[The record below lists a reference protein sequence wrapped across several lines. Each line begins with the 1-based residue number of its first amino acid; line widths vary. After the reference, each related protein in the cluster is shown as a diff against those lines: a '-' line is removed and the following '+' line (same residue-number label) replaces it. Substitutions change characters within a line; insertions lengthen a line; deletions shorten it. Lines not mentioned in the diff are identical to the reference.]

1 MSTGVMIKGK
11 GTRAVLAD
19 ISDVVL
25 EEVLISSNHQVGK
38 AGKNFRFVQFCIDW
52 MLPFSLTVWMGWGSG
67 GGEIRRINMV
77 RQGRCGSAV
86 NSP

>member
-52 MLPFSLTVWMGWGSG
+52 MLPFFTDCLDGVG
-67 GGEIRRINMV
+67 GGERRDSQN
-77 RQGRCGSAV
+77 
-86 NSP
+86 